1 MSVFDLK
8 PLSQKTIDELK
19 LNTDHLWEIKID
31 DNIYGPFETLSL
43 KHYSKENKQIMGRA
57 FVSPMSVDN
66 WRPFF
71 EQREFLREDTDY
83 QGPFWIL
90 MQGRKSSPL
99 PKAEIAKRIELGT
112 ITRHD
117 EISEDDGRHW
127 QRISSHTEF
136 EAHFTLGTA
145 LPVTPQESSFQK
157 AKLKVLEN
165 LEAKSHFPDEKD
177 NMASLTHVSLVT
189 KEKTNTVK
197 IEDIKIVVPKE
208 ETSGKSF
215 FEHVKTHAMWAVPCL
230 CLALYFTLSPKK
242 TEGETAQI
250 TAESTQGSQNP
261 GGRRSKKDSW
271 NRTPASDEYGNS
283 YDRSGVTQTPPMDDN
298 YPTVIE
304 THQED
309 QNYPDPDKE
318 AEQVAEIQDQENAA
332 EEHSLVQPNR
342 DPAQDEG
349 SLDATMNN
357 EDQQPNPAVDQPVVE
372 EVSDF

>member
-8 PLSQKTIDELK
+8 PLSQASIDKLK
-19 LNTDHLWEIKID
+19 INTDDLWEIKID
-31 DNIYGPFETLSL
+31 ENIYGPFETLSL
-43 KHYSKENKQIMGRA
+43 KHYSKENKVIMGRA
-57 FVSPMSVDN
+57 LVSPMSVDN

-71 EQREFLREDTDY
+71 EQREFHREDADY

-90 MQGRKSSPL
+90 THGRKSSPL

-112 ITRHD
+112 VTRHD

-127 QRISSHTEF
+127 QRISTHTEF
-136 EAHFTLGTA
+136 EAYFTLGTA
-145 LPVTPQESSFQK
+145 LPQTPLESSFQK

-177 NMASLTHVSLVT
+177 NIASLTHVSLVT
-189 KEKTNTVK
+189 KEKTKTVK
-197 IEDIKIVVPKE
+197 LEVMKIPTAKE
-208 ETSGKSF
+208 ETGKSF
-215 FEHVKTHAMWAVPCL
+215 FEHVRTHAMWAVPCL
-230 CLALYFTLSPKK
+230 CVALYFMFSPKK
-242 TEGETAQI
+242 TENESAALN
-250 TAESTQGSQNP
+250 AEAGQNSQTQNSRG
-261 GGRRSKKDSW
+261 SKKNNWKRS
-271 NRTPASDEYGNS
+271 PASDGYGNS
-283 YDRSGVTQTPPMDDN
+283 YERSNVTQTPPMDDN

-304 THQED
+304 THQDD
-309 QNYPDPDKE
+309 QSYPDADKE
-318 AEQVAEIQDQENAA
+318 AEQVAEIQDQENRV
-332 EEHSLVQPNR
+332 EENSLVQPNR